1 MKNHAPILITLLL
14 AAALPVTGCA
24 KHPGAAPARVAQLD
38 QQKVEPPAAPTIPTT
53 PPVRE
58 AAMTPA
64 IPANPC
70 GEMKAALA
78 QATFDQHTG
87 LSETQQ
93 RMDRDIDMQVSA
105 KKSSGADV
113 SLAVDQKL
121 DTATTDF
128 AEKLRMLTV
137 ATAETWNNAKHDTE
151 LALQNVSDAFTE
163 VMNSP
168 QRK

>member
-1 MKNHAPILITLLL
+1 MKNSSPILITLLL
-14 AAALPVTGCA
+14 VASLPVTGCA
-24 KHPGAAPARVAQLD
+24 KHATPVRVAQAE
-38 QQKVEPPAAPTIPTT
+38 QAVPNPVPAPATPTIPTT
-53 PPVRE
+53 PPRQV
-58 AAMTPA
+58 AMTPA
-64 IPANPC
+64 LPSNPC
-70 GEMKAALA
+70 AEMKAALDNS
-78 QATFDQHTG
+78 TFDQHTG
-87 LSETQQ
+87 LAETQQ
-93 RMDRDIDMQVSA
+93 RMDRDIDTQVSA

-137 ATAETWNNAKHDTE
+137 ATTETWANAKHDTE
-151 LALQNVSDAFTE
+151 IALQNVSDAFIE

>member
-1 MKNHAPILITLLL
+1 MKNSSPILITLLL
-14 AAALPVTGCA
+14 VASLPVTGCA
-24 KHPGAAPARVAQLD
+24 KHSTATPVRVAQVD
-38 QQKVEPPAAPTIPTT
+38 PAVPAPAAPTIPTT
-53 PPVRE
+53 PPRQV
-58 AAMTPA
+58 AMTPA
-64 IPANPC
+64 IPTNPC
-70 GEMKAALA
+70 AEMKAALDNS
-78 QATFDQHTG
+78 TFDQHTG

-93 RMDRDIDMQVSA
+93 RMDRDIDTQVSA

-137 ATAETWNNAKHDTE
+137 ATAETWDNAKHDTE
-151 LALQNVSDAFTE
+151 IALQNVSGAFTE